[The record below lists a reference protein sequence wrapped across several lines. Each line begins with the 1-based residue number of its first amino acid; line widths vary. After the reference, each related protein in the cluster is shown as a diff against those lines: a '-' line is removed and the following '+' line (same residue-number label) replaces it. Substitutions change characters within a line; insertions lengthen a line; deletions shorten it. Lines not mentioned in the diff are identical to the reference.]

1 MPPTSSASASGHGAT
16 TDLGFVPAE
25 VALRAFAAA
34 DIDSAVIYYR
44 TEAGPAVALDFVEA
58 LEAAIGHFS
67 RHPLAGSLRF
77 AYELDIP
84 GLRCWSLRRFPY
96 LVFYLTAHDDRVD
109 IWRVLHARRDI
120 PASLAT
126 DPRP

>member
-1 MPPTSSASASGHGAT
+1 MT
-16 TDLGFVPAE
+16 TEPGIVPAE
-25 VALRAFAAA
+25 VALRALAAA

-58 LEAAIGHFS
+58 LEAATDHLS
-67 RHPLAGSLRF
+67 HPRAGSLRF

-109 IWRVLHARRDI
+109 VWRVLHARRDI

>member
-1 MPPTSSASASGHGAT
+1 M
-16 TDLGFVPAE
+16 PAE
-25 VALRAFAAA
+25 VALRALAAA
-34 DIDSAVIYYR
+34 DVDSAVIYYR

-58 LEAAIGHFS
+58 LEAASGHLG
-67 RHPLAGSLRF
+67 RHPRAGSLRF

-84 GLRCWSLRRFPY
+84 DLRCWSLRRFPY
-96 LVFYLTAHDDRVD
+96 LVFYLADQDDRIGV
-109 IWRVLHARRDI
+109 WRVLHARRDI

>member
-16 TDLGFVPAE
+16 TDLGIVPAE
-25 VALRAFAAA
+25 VALRAPAAA

-58 LEAAIGHFS
+58 LEAAIGHLG
-67 RHPLAGSLRF
+67 RHPRAGSLRF
-77 AYELDIP
+77 AYELGIP
-84 GLRCWSLRRFPY
+84 GLRCWSLQRFPY

-109 IWRVLHARRDI
+109 VWRVLHARRDI

>member
-1 MPPTSSASASGHGAT
+1 M
-16 TDLGFVPAE
+16 PAE
-25 VALRAFAAA
+25 VTLRTLAAA
-34 DIDSAVIYYR
+34 DIDSAVTYYG

-58 LEAAIGHFS
+58 LETAIGHLS

-84 GLRCWSLRRFPY
+84 GMLCWSLRRFPY
-96 LVFYLTAHDDRVD
+96 LVFYLTDHDDRVD
-109 IWRVLHARRDI
+109 VWRVLHARRDI

-126 DPRP
+126 DLPQ

>member
-1 MPPTSSASASGHGAT
+1 MAPTSSASASGHGAT
-16 TDLGFVPAE
+16 PESGTVPAE
-25 VALRAFAAA
+25 VTLRALAAA
-34 DIDSAVIYYR
+34 DIDSAVTYYR

-58 LEAAIGHFS
+58 LEAAIGHLG

-96 LVFYLTAHDDRVD
+96 LVFYLTDRDDRVD
-109 IWRVLHARRDI
+109 VWRVLHARRDI

-126 DPRP
+126 DLPQ

>member
-1 MPPTSSASASGHGAT
+1 M
-16 TDLGFVPAE
+16 PAE
-25 VALRAFAAA
+25 VALRALATA

-58 LEAAIGHFS
+58 LEAAIDHLS
-67 RHPLAGSLRF
+67 QHPRVGSLRF

-84 GLRCWSLRRFPY
+84 GLRCWSLQRFPY

-109 IWRVLHARRDI
+109 VWRVLHARRDI

-126 DPRP
+126 DPP

>member
-1 MPPTSSASASGHGAT
+1 M
-16 TDLGFVPAE
+16 PAE
-25 VALRAFAAA
+25 VALRALAAA
-34 DIDSAVIYYR
+34 DIDSAVVYYR
-44 TEAGPAVALDFVEA
+44 TEACPAVALDFVEA
-58 LEAAIGHFS
+58 LEAAIGHLS
-67 RHPLAGSLRF
+67 QHPLAGSLRF
-77 AYELDIP
+77 AYELGIP

-109 IWRVLHARRDI
+109 VWRVLHARRDI